1 MEWESENTRI
11 ASGKQ
16 MLSQTNISDLLWG
29 ISGKK
34 AIFGG
39 DVSFVGYPMEDGSVG
54 SSFSSGGTALAMSAS
69 CKDKEGAW
77 SFIRQELLPRDE
89 DEFYDGTFYVNKAD
103 FEKAIAK
110 SMEPNYER
118 DENGDPLLD
127 EDGNPIEYKDTIW
140 ISDGV
145 EQEIPRPT
153 QAEYDQLMTLYNA
166 IDTMYYYDENIYDIV
181 SDLAGAYF
189 QGDRSLDETANQI
202 QSRVKLYVN
211 ENR

>member
-1 MEWESENTRI
+1 
-11 ASGKQ
+11 
-16 MLSQTNISDLLWG
+16 
-29 ISGKK
+29 
-34 AIFGG
+34 
-39 DVSFVGYPMEDGSVG
+39 
-54 SSFSSGGTALAMSAS
+54 
-69 CKDKEGAW
+69 
-77 SFIRQELLPRDE
+77 
-89 DEFYDGTFYVNKAD
+89 
-103 FEKAIAK
+103 
-110 SMEPNYER
+110 MEPNYEY